1 MLGSLRLHVTTDTT
15 PLVTF
20 NHTKTMELEEIGQST
35 SEKRQVQ
42 RNNWPLAC
50 LGLRKA
56 GDSPHPACVRLLK
69 SSPFPM
75 INALLPLALGCL
87 LGFLVAFL
95 VYRSRSRVFE
105 DLVQARERELASVRQ
120 DLKTVGDD
128 KSAANAKIASLETA
142 LELERAAQEKNLAV
156 VAQAKQEFRE
166 AFGALA
172 ADALRNNNSSFLEQ
186 AKSTLGKF
194 QSDAKG
200 ELELRKQAVEQL
212 VAPISESLGKV
223 DQQVRLLEEARN
235 QAYGELKQQVASL
248 VDTQERLRSETGNLV
263 KALRAPAV
271 RGRWGEIQLRR
282 VVEMAGMLSYCDF
295 MEQQTVTVDDR
306 RLRPDV
312 VVKLP
317 GGKVVVVD
325 AKTPLQAYL
334 DALEAPTEEV
344 RRSKLE
350 LHAAQVR
357 KHMEQL
363 SSKGYWEQFE
373 NTPEFVVMFLP
384 GESFF
389 SAALEHDPGLIEQGV
404 NTNVIVASPTTLI
417 ALLRAVA
424 YGWRQETIARNAQQ
438 ISALG
443 KDLHDRLRTLA
454 NHFEAV
460 GKGLDRA
467 VEAYNKA
474 VGSLEGRV
482 MVSAR
487 RFSEL
492 GAPITEDIVELEP
505 IDTSARTLQLDWG
518 EELPTEAIDSET
530 MPKPR

>member
-1 MLGSLRLHVTTDTT
+1 MNALF
-15 PLVTF
+15 PLV
-20 NHTKTMELEEIGQST
+20 
-35 SEKRQVQ
+35 
-42 RNNWPLAC
+42 AA
-50 LGLRKA
+50 GL
-56 GDSPHPACVRLLK
+56 V
-69 SSPFPM
+69 
-75 INALLPLALGCL
+75 GCL
-87 LGFLVAFL
+87 LGFLIAFL
-95 VYRSRSRVFE
+95 AYRSRSQVVESQKRGLE
-105 DLVQARERELASVRQ
+105 RDLDAVREEIKTTREEKAQLQARV
-120 DLKTVGDD
+120 
-128 KSAANAKIASLETA
+128 ASLETA
-142 LELERAAQEKNLAV
+142 LTMERSSHEEKQAV
-156 VAQAKQEFRE
+156 VTLAEQKFRE

-186 AKSTLGKF
+186 AKTALGKF
-194 QSDAKG
+194 QSDAQG
-200 ELELRKQAVEQL
+200 DLDLRKQAVENL
-212 VAPISESLGKV
+212 VAPIHEKLGKF

-235 QAYGELKQQVASL
+235 TAYGELKQQVASL
-248 VDTQERLRSETGNLV
+248 RDGQENLRNETGNLV

-282 VVEMAGMLSYCDF
+282 VIEMAGMLAYCDF
-295 MEQQTVTVDDR
+295 VEQQTVTVDDR

-312 VVKLP
+312 IVKLP
-317 GGKVVVVD
+317 GGKTVVVD
-325 AKTPLQAYL
+325 AKTPLQGYL
-334 DALEAPTEEV
+334 DALESPTDEL
-344 RRSKLE
+344 RRAKLE

-357 KHMEQL
+357 GHIEHL
-363 SSKGYWEQFE
+363 SSKEYWKQFE

-389 SAALEHDPGLIEQGV
+389 SAALEHDPSLIEGGV
-404 NTNVIVASPTTLI
+404 NLQVIVASPTTLI

-424 YGWRQETIARNAQQ
+424 YGWRQETIARNAQE

-454 NHFEAV
+454 SHFEAV

-492 GAPITEDIVELEP
+492 GAPVVDDIAELEP
-505 IDTSARTLQLDWG
+505 IDTTARTLQLDWG
-518 EELPTEAIDSET
+518 EEESDTEIDADAKQSNA
-530 MPKPR
+530 P